1 VPQYKV
7 VYRRDAK
14 GRWVASA
21 RGLRRCRG
29 RGRSIREARLSL
41 RESLDRAG
49 EADVYRAE
57 FLEDVR
63 LARAARR
70 LLVRHWR
77 ARRKAEKERHNA
89 EAATREAL
97 AALLSEK
104 VKPRDA
110 AELLGVSPQRVQQL
124 LRAR

>member
-1 VPQYKV
+1 VAQYKV

-14 GRWVASA
+14 GRWIASA

-29 RGRSIREARLSL
+29 RGPSIREARLGL
-41 RESLDRAG
+41 RESFDRAG
-49 EADVYRAE
+49 EADAYRAE

-63 LARAARR
+63 LPRSARR
-70 LLVRHWR
+70 LLVRHRR
-77 ARRKAEKERHNA
+77 ARRKAEEERHNA
-89 EAATREAL
+89 EAAAREAL
-97 AALLSEK
+97 SALVGEK

-110 AELLGVSPQRVQQL
+110 AELLGLSPRRVQQL

>member
-1 VPQYKV
+1 MSPYKV

-14 GRWVASA
+14 GRWIASA
-21 RGLRRCRG
+21 KGLRRCRG
-29 RGRSIREARLSL
+29 RGRSIKDARTGLREA
-41 RESLDRAG
+41 LDRAG
-49 EADVYRAE
+49 EADVHRAE

-63 LARAARR
+63 LPSPARR

-77 ARRKAEKERHNA
+77 ARRKAERERHTA
-89 EAATREAL
+89 EVATREAL
-97 AALLSEK
+97 SALIADK

-110 AELLGVSPQRVQQL
+110 AELLGLSPQRVQQL

>member
-1 VPQYKV
+1 M
-7 VYRRDAK
+7 
-14 GRWVASA
+14 
-21 RGLRRCRG
+21 RRCRG

-41 RESLDRAG
+41 REALERAG
-49 EADVYRAE
+49 EAEVYRAE

-63 LARAARR
+63 LPSAARR

-89 EAATREAL
+89 EAASREAL
-97 AALLSEK
+97 AALIGEK
-104 VKPRDA
+104 VKPLDA
-110 AELLGVSPQRVQQL
+110 AELLGLSHQRVQQL

>member
-1 VPQYKV
+1 VAQYKV
-7 VYRRDAK
+7 VYRRDAR
-14 GRWVASA
+14 GRWVGSA
-21 RGLRRCRG
+21 KGVRGCRG
-29 RGRSIREARLSL
+29 RGRSIRDARLGL

-49 EADVYRAE
+49 EADAYRAE

-63 LARAARR
+63 LPRSARR

-77 ARRKAEKERHNA
+77 ARRKAEHERHNA
-89 EAATREAL
+89 DAAAREAL
-97 AALLSEK
+97 AALVAEK

-110 AELLGVSPQRVQQL
+110 AELLGLSPQRVQQL